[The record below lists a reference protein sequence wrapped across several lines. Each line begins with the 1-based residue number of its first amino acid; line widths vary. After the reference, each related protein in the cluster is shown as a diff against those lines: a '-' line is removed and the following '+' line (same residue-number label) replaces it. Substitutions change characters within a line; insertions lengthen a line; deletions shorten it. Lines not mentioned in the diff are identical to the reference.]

1 MPFKSAERMSLNE
14 LPPRFES
21 ALLAFPCSRLPQEMP
36 RLRIELTDVEG
47 LKPFWVTLNLFNL
60 WMWEELLPS
69 PCHWDLGEW
78 FTHGLHHHSK
88 YHFNS
93 TTSLLCLFPGQ
104 TGRGHHVIFEAC
116 PDGMSQFGWIWH
128 IQHLGVQIWMH
139 ICYYMIIY
147 DHICQSRTA

>member
-1 MPFKSAERMSLNE
+1 LSWRM
-14 LPPRFES
+14 
-21 ALLAFPCSRLPQEMP
+21 
-36 RLRIELTDVEG
+36 
-47 LKPFWVTLNLFNL
+47 LKVWNHF
-60 WMWEELLPS
+60 ELLSIFSIFGCEKNCCRP